1 MRRPAPSHIKER
13 ADFFF
18 KEQCKRLGP
27 VSTITPVLP
36 LLDAHSSAPAPK
48 KRGRPRKSNPKE

>member
-1 MRRPAPSHIKER
+1 MRRATVTPHVKAR

-18 KEQCKRLGP
+18 SEQCKRLGP
-27 VSTITPVLP
+27 ITTITPVLP
-36 LLDAHSSAPAPK
+36 VLDAHSPVR

>member
-1 MRRPAPSHIKER
+1 MRRATITPHVKAR

-18 KEQCKRLGP
+18 AEQCKRLGP
-27 VSTITPVLP
+27 IIAPLPV
-36 LLDAHSSAPAPK
+36 LDAHSPVR

>member
-1 MRRPAPSHIKER
+1 MRRATISPHVKAR
-13 ADFFF
+13 ADYFF

-27 VSTITPVLP
+27 VSTLTPVLP
-36 LLDAHSSAPAPK
+36 VLDAHSPAPR